1 MVQFHAR
8 LPLSVLVGMDTSYK
22 IVYLDRVRRE
32 DYLSPIVATNGCFDI
47 LHTGHIGYLE
57 KARSLGRYL
66 VVGLNSDDSV
76 RTLKG
81 DGRPVNKEM
90 DRARVLAALECVDRV
105 VIFTHT
111 RATLFL
117 ETVRPHIYVKGGD
130 YTLDTLYRPER
141 DAVERHNGKIV
152 ILPLAE
158 GFSTTSILLRARGET

>member
-1 MVQFHAR
+1 
-8 LPLSVLVGMDTSYK
+8 MDTSYK
-22 IVYLDRVRRE
+22 IVYLNQTQRE

-47 LHTGHIGYLE
+47 LHAGHIGYLE
-57 KARSLGRYL
+57 KARSFGGYL

-105 VIFTHT
+105 VIFTQT
-111 RATLFL
+111 RATEFL
-117 ETVRPHIYVKGGD
+117 DVVRPHIYVKGGD
-130 YTLDTLYRPER
+130 YTLDSLHRPER
-141 DAVERHNGKIV
+141 EAVERHNGRIV

-158 GFSTTSILLRARGET
+158 GFSTTSIIQRMKT